1 MAELW
6 ALNENIVIQKD
17 SQISGGILFSLAAN
31 TSEVFKEIQ
40 LVSNRL
46 QYITSGGVTV
56 VVANRNTD
64 GNYLANP
71 FVWADDVYRV
81 LQINSHTASSKAYT
95 WIQNNGAKVD
105 FAASLIAIDE
115 TKYNALSVGNHTVT
129 MKAKGAGYADSPLS
143 LGAVFNKKE

>member
-6 ALNENIVIQKD
+6 ALNGNIVIQKD
-17 SQISGGILFSLAAN
+17 SQISGGIRFSLAAN
-31 TSEVFKEIQ
+31 TSEVFTEIQ

-64 GNYLANP
+64 GNHLANP
-71 FVWADDVYRV
+71 FVWTDDVYRV
-81 LQINSHTASSKAYT
+81 LQINSHTATSKAYA
-95 WIQNNGAKVD
+95 WIQEHGTKVD

>member
-6 ALNENIVIQKD
+6 ALNESIVIRKD
-17 SQISGGILFSLAAN
+17 AMTLSGTNFSLAAN
-31 TSEVFKEIQ
+31 TSEVFTEI
-40 LVSNRL
+40 RL
-46 QYITSGGVTV
+46 LSHKLKYVTSGGLEI
-56 VVANRNTD
+56 VVATRSTE
-64 GNYLANP
+64 GNYMTNP

-81 LQINSHTASSKAYT
+81 LQINSHTASSNAYT
-95 WIQNNGAKVD
+95 WIQNSGAKVD